1 VDDERAGFVIELAK
15 EFMEFL
21 RRTDSSWKKGYYRFH
36 SEPFQF
42 GSSASWV
49 TDGGKVTLVNAVK
62 NGGFY
67 VSMDKKG
74 RQLLKLLGK
83 DTGVFVLIIDAS
95 FDYKIDFEYEDLSRW
110 RISKLNGGTGISVGL

>member
-1 VDDERAGFVIELAK
+1 MGN
-15 EFMEFL
+15 
-21 RRTDSSWKKGYYRFH
+21 RRWKSNVG
-36 SEPFQF
+36 
-42 GSSASWV
+42 
-49 TDGGKVTLVNAVK
+49 DAVK
-62 NGGFY
+62 NSGFY

-110 RISKLNGGTGISVGL
+110 RISKLNGGTGIPVGL